1 LCHNNPKLKIGG
13 LLVGTSQKSAS
24 GGTVSRF
31 QGHQSIELGADIGHA
46 SRDHH
51 AAGTGG
57 VLTIFMDTQDAQAG
71 LAFVRWRL
79 ALGWQGTR

>member
-1 LCHNNPKLKIGG
+1 
-13 LLVGTSQKSAS
+13 
-24 GGTVSRF
+24 VSRF